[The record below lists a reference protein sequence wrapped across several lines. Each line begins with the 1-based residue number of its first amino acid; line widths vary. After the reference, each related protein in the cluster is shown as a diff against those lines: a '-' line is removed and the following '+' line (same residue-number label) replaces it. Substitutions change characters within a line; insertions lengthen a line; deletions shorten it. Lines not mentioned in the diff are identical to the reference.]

1 MLRNHMAIFIM
12 YSYCCWLQEGK
23 LATGILTPLVKNAG
37 FGNVSDFLDKGT
49 DDIAKVL
56 QWKSPDA
63 AEAVRPRCVWKC
75 LCACNVCVC
84 LCTLKAWFSKAGK
97 LISKRRTCLKPA
109 NVVCVCVC
117 VCMWAW
123 CVYCV
128 WKNKYLCAKYF
139 TYESLWPFLN
149 AARQNNFPLPGLYHA
164 HVAKPQRAKTN
175 LSSVCDA
182 STLVL
187 SDLHAVSWNRW

>member
-84 LCTLKAWFSKAGK
+84 VHLKLDFPK
-97 LISKRRTCLKPA
+97 LENSFPREERVWSLWML
-109 NVVCVCVC
+109 CVCVHVSVVRVLC
-117 VCMWAW
+117 VEKQVSMC
-123 CVYCV
+123 
-128 WKNKYLCAKYF
+128 KIFYLWI
-139 TYESLWPFLN
+139 L
-149 AARQNNFPLPGLYHA
+149 
-164 HVAKPQRAKTN
+164 VALLECCKAEQFSPTRAIPCTCSK
-175 LSSVCDA
+175 A
-182 STLVL
+182 PKG
-187 SDLHAVSWNRW
+187 

>member
-1 MLRNHMAIFIM
+1 MQNNCMLRNHMAIFIM

-84 LCTLKAWFSKAGK
+84 VHLKLDFPK
-97 LISKRRTCLKPA
+97 LENSFPREEHVWSLQML
-109 NVVCVCVC
+109 CVCVC

-139 TYESLWPFLN
+139 TYES
-149 AARQNNFPLPGLYHA
+149 
-164 HVAKPQRAKTN
+164 
-175 LSSVCDA
+175 
-182 STLVL
+182 
-187 SDLHAVSWNRW
+187 